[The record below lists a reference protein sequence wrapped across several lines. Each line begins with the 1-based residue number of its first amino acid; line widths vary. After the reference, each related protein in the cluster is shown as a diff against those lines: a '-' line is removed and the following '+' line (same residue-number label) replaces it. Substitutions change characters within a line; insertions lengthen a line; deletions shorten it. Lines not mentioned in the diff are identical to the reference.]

1 MRTFI
6 TSPRS
11 TLAPLTGKSTCIP
24 TRMSVPGLRYPLSMA
39 HLKTKAVGGELP
51 SKIVGGPVLSD
62 VVLKRGGGG
71 GGFGIIFPYNPPE
84 PDLDITTG
92 TGQMVAATA
101 AQAIEQVLDLSAK
114 IGGQVFP
121 GPHSAPVLL
130 SSNSKL

>member
-1 MRTFI
+1 
-6 TSPRS
+6 
-11 TLAPLTGKSTCIP
+11 
-24 TRMSVPGLRYPLSMA
+24 MA
-39 HLKTKAVGGELP
+39 HLKTKAVGGGGELP

-62 VVLKRGGGG
+62 VVLKRGGG

-92 TGQMVAATA
+92 TGQMVAATV